1 MMYQRFH
8 FLAVLYFLI
17 LPLYGSEKKSEYLGP
32 CDLLLGNSGSVLYV
46 LEQDAEQIR
55 KVPIDSLRDTVKDQ
69 YLSSSVLPI
78 GFRPERMCFL
88 PGEKR
93 IAIVGGGVQGKL
105 LIVNTNKSFSIDR
118 RIDLHSHT
126 PSDVSAGKDP
136 SGKTTI
142 FVCNRFSET
151 VLAVD
156 PEKGLIRKKWKTGR
170 EPYAMKYVPEK
181 GKIIVASLIPDLPA
195 DESYTTAS
203 VYTIDLKT
211 DEVRRVELLNGASN
225 LKDIA
230 ISTDGKY
237 AFITGTLGKFRT
249 VTTQVVGGWIMENIL
264 SVVDIERSEAVD
276 TFYLDDTM
284 LGAANPWG
292 VSFSST
298 LPLIVLTLAGM
309 DELLL
314 MPSDRILKMLNDRPE
329 WNRPGQGAYTYTYQG
344 EGAIKFPLRVRVK
357 MGMKGMRRVLADGDR
372 IFFAASFEDAIGC
385 IRVKLNPPY
394 ENHPGAFVKS
404 GDIPKPQD
412 PVFAKK
418 AAETDSASVI
428 RLEPIAPLKGIAV
441 ERTMIRLGK
450 RPHWNPQ
457 RRGEVVF
464 HDATICMEQW
474 LSCSSCHPDARVD
487 GLNWDLV
494 NDGVGNPKNTKSMLL
509 SHETPPSMISGVRP
523 DAETAVRAGV
533 SHLLFSRIP
542 ESDNIA
548 MDEYLRAL
556 KPVPSPY
563 LIDGKMSPSAQRGRF
578 LFESS
583 RTNCSVCH
591 PAPLF
596 TDLKLHRI
604 HSQDSYDNIT
614 QFDTPTLIE
623 VWRTAPYM
631 NTGHYTTIRS
641 MLFEGKHAN
650 ADGLLDK
657 LSEQEKTDL
666 INYVLSL

>member
-1 MMYQRFH
+1 MFQRSF
-8 FLAVLYFLI
+8 FLPFLFFLI
-17 LPLYGSEKKSEYLGP
+17 LPLFGSEKSGEYLGP
-32 CDLLLGNSGSVLYV
+32 SDLLLGNSGSDLYV

-55 KVPIDSLRDTVKDQ
+55 CIDLDSLRDPVNDSFLNSKI
-69 YLSSSVLPI
+69 LSI

-88 PGEKR
+88 PDHKK
-93 IAIVGGGVQGKL
+93 IAIIGGEENGQL
-105 LIVNTNKSFSIDR
+105 LIVNTEKSFSIDK
-118 RIDLHSHT
+118 RIALGSHT
-126 PSDVSAGKDP
+126 PSDVAAGKTLE
-136 SGKTTI
+136 GKTVI
-142 FVCNRFSET
+142 YVCNRFSET
-151 VLAVD
+151 ICAVD
-156 PEKGLIRKKWKTGR
+156 EEKGSIIKTWKAGR
-170 EPYAMKYVPEK
+170 EPYAMKYVPEQ
-181 GKIIVASLIPDLPA
+181 GKLVVASLVPDLPA

-203 VYTIDLKT
+203 VWTIDVKT
-211 DEVRRVELLNGASN
+211 NAIRRIELLNGASN

-230 ISTDGKY
+230 ISPDGKY

-284 LGAANPWG
+284 LGASNPWG
-292 VSFSST
+292 VSISST
-298 LPLIVLTLAGM
+298 HRLLTLTLAGT
-309 DELLL
+309 DEILL
-314 MPSDRILKMLNDRPE
+314 MPYDRIVKMLNDRPT

-344 EGAIKFPLRVRVK
+344 EGKIQFPLRVRVK
-357 MGMKGMRRVLADGDR
+357 MGMKGMRRVLIDRDR
-372 IFFAASFEDAIGC
+372 IFFVAAFEDAVGYLS
-385 IRVKLNPPY
+385 VKLNPPY

-404 GDIPKPQD
+404 GDLPKPQD
-412 PVFAKK
+412 PIFAQK
-418 AAETDSASVI
+418 AAERDSVSIVC
-428 RLEPIAPLKGIAV
+428 LDPISPLKGIDIQ
-441 ERTMIRLGK
+441 RSMIRLGK
-450 RPHWNPQ
+450 KPDWDEK
-457 RRGEVVF
+457 RRGEIVF

-533 SHLLFSRIP
+533 SHLLFSHIP

-548 MDEYLRAL
+548 MDEYLRSL

-563 LIDGKMSPSAQRGRF
+563 LIDGKLSPSAERGRF

-583 RTNCSVCH
+583 RTNCSICH

-604 HSQDSYDNIT
+604 HSQDSYDNISK
-614 QFDTPTLIE
+614 FDTPTLIE

-631 NTGHYTTIRS
+631 NTGHYTTIES
-641 MLFEGKHAN
+641 MLFQGKHGN
-650 ADGLLDK
+650 TDGLLDK
-657 LSEQEKTDL
+657 LSDQEKKDL
-666 INYVLSL
+666 INYILSL